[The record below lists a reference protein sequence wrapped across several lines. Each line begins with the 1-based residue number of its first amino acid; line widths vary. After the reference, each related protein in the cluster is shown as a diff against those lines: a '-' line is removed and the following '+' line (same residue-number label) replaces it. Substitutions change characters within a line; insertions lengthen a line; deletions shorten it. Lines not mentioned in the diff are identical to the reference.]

1 MSEPLPKYSVK
12 AVNTSTDSE
21 NKIHDDATARRY
33 GFAGG
38 LVPGVTVYAYLTEPL
53 VAAFGSAWLQRGT
66 ASVKFVKPVFDG
78 EEVTVTGEVTA
89 TGVLNINGKDVAI
102 TKSGPPSAPPNT
114 DVTYTIT
121 VTNFGPSAAQNV
133 SWTDTLP
140 AGSPTPLNV
149 ALYAEAPLP
158 AEREPGTRAYFDAH
172 ATLGTFVVRY
182 DAALAEEYVASV
194 SDPLPLYRDAGAWV
208 HPAFFTHMANR
219 CLRAN
224 VVIGPWIHIGSVVR
238 HLGGA
243 RLGGSLAARARVRSL
258 WDKKGRDFVELDIAI
273 LANGRPVAHVLHSAI
288 YRLPEP

>member
-1 MSEPLPKYSVK
+1 MPEALSKYIVK
-12 AVNTSTDSE
+12 AVNTSTDSD

-33 GFAGG
+33 GFAGA

-53 VAAFGSAWLQRGT
+53 VAAFGAAWLQRGT
-66 ASVKFVKPVFDG
+66 ASVKFVKPVLDG
-78 EEVTVTGEVTA
+78 EELTVTGEITARDAQGGVTA
-89 TGVLNINGKDVAI
+89 SLRATTGS
-102 TKSGPPSAPPNT
+102 SGECASLTA
-114 DVTYTIT
+114 
-121 VTNFGPSAAQNV
+121 
-133 SWTDTLP
+133 TLP

-158 AEREPGTRAYFDAH
+158 AQREPGTRAYFDTH
-172 ATLGTFVVRY
+172 TTLGTFVVRY
-182 DAALAEEYVASV
+182 DAAQGEDYVEAV
-194 SDPLPLYRDAGAWV
+194 SDPLPLYRGATGWV
-208 HPAFFTHMANR
+208 HPAFFAHVANR
-219 CLRAN
+219 CLRSN

-243 RLGGSLAARARVRSL
+243 RVGDTLAGRARVRSL